1 MSGKHW
7 SIIAETVSYVQRYCG
22 LERFQS
28 EDLTAAFRKFSHTS
42 KIWVFRLHSLTS
54 HLSYSPFGPQ
64 SLLHIKR
71 FSPAMKLNELYRR
84 EKNRNFRFTCYACK
98 KNEYQTMF
106 QFFTNMCR
114 LMTTQLAEALE
125 GYPLYSQDGKG
136 KEAVCRAIFALGSV
150 RWFILEG
157 NREDDDVI
165 LFGIVVGLMEDEY
178 GYISLNEL
186 SDVELDLSA
195 QGLGKLQVRQQQ
207 NFEPVPLKLIRDSRL
222 QDFLARFE

>member
-1 MSGKHW
+1 
-7 SIIAETVSYVQRYCG
+7 
-22 LERFQS
+22 
-28 EDLTAAFRKFSHTS
+28 
-42 KIWVFRLHSLTS
+42 
-54 HLSYSPFGPQ
+54 
-64 SLLHIKR
+64 
-71 FSPAMKLNELYRR
+71 
-84 EKNRNFRFTCYACK
+84 
-98 KNEYQTMF
+98 
-106 QFFTNMCR
+106 MCR

-136 KEAVCRAIFALGSV
+136 KEAVCRAVFALGSV

-207 NFEPVPLKLIRDSRL
+207 DFKPVPLKQIQDSRL
-222 QDFLARFE
+222 QEFRKHSKKCTFYTLRFGCSFAAVNTIKPQLL

>member
-1 MSGKHW
+1 
-7 SIIAETVSYVQRYCG
+7 
-22 LERFQS
+22 
-28 EDLTAAFRKFSHTS
+28 
-42 KIWVFRLHSLTS
+42 
-54 HLSYSPFGPQ
+54 
-64 SLLHIKR
+64 
-71 FSPAMKLNELYRR
+71 
-84 EKNRNFRFTCYACK
+84 
-98 KNEYQTMF
+98 
-106 QFFTNMCR
+106 MCR

-136 KEAVCRAIFALGSV
+136 KESVCRAVFALGPV

-157 NREDDDVI
+157 NRENDDVI

-207 NFEPVPLKLIRDSRL
+207 NFKPIPLKQIQDSRL